1 MKNALDTIKSW
12 AWGFIDL
19 MLIFIAV
26 GVLVQVIFGD
36 GAGWFSGVV
45 GRLMALVSEFSAG
58 GFVGL
63 ILASILQCL
72 CSRRKFIP
80 TSGNAFPLAGSLVGI
95 VLGWQATMTILIF
108 TALVLAIIY
117 VIKQITK
124 RRFAVSETIVFSVVA
139 FLHHPFWRW
148 FDGFW

>member
-36 GAGWFSGVV
+36 TAGWFSGVV
-45 GRLMALVSEFSAG
+45 GRLMVGRLMGMVTEFGNG

-63 ILASILQCL
+63 IA
-72 CSRRKFIP
+72 
-80 TSGNAFPLAGSLVGI
+80 LVI
-95 VLGWQATMTILIF
+95 VLSLF
-108 TALVLAIIY
+108 NRRTA
-117 VIKQITK
+117 
-124 RRFAVSETIVFSVVA
+124 
-139 FLHHPFWRW
+139 
-148 FDGFW
+148 

>member
-63 ILASILQCL
+63 LCCSCFIFVPALILYAILSQR
-72 CSRRKFIP
+72 S
-80 TSGNAFPLAGSLVGI
+80 
-95 VLGWQATMTILIF
+95 
-108 TALVLAIIY
+108 
-117 VIKQITK
+117 
-124 RRFAVSETIVFSVVA
+124 
-139 FLHHPFWRW
+139 
-148 FDGFW
+148 